1 MDLNEAYA
9 MLLTQE
15 ARIEQQ
21 SYILASTDMKNNFEA
36 NFAQNRGPKKGNMF
50 NGKGFGGYG
59 YNSGSGNNYNS
70 GFSNN
75 GHYKGNFGTEF
86 AGTGFNK
93 QFKGYQSSNQRGG
106 GNWNNN
112 NGPSNFNSG
121 KPSMNPKPQWNAS
134 KPTCQICLR
143 PGHTANI
150 CWKLEEFITSS
161 AYRPPPNRGPKAAY
175 LANMDAPVDNN
186 WYLDSGATHHLTN
199 DMNNV
204 NGAEPF
210 AGNSK
215 LIVGNGVG
223 LCITHIGSVVLR
235 MLDALN
241 YSDLKLNN
249 ILLVPKI
256 TKNLIS
262 ISQLTKDNNIVVEF
276 TNSFCFVK
284 DKVKNSVMCRLLCVS
299 STKSSTLQS
308 NQGLLT
314 HVESAV
320 SNQPISMFSI
330 VVSKFPNKTA
340 CCLHTEALCYQTPSC
355 MLNTMVLHQRLGHP
369 NTKVL
374 SHVINSCSSL
384 KNMSGNKTIDS
395 CDACKMGK
403 IHKLHFPITETKT
416 KNPLE
421 LLHTDLWGPS
431 PTPFIQGYKYYVSFV
446 DDFTRPSLSSA
457 HPMITR
463 AKAGVFKPK
472 AFLTAHNSLEP
483 SSVDKALV
491 DPKWQAAMQLEHDG
505 LIQNKTW
512 SLVPMDQAH
521 KLVGCKWVFRT
532 KYNLDGSVSK
542 YKARL
547 VAKGFHQ
554 TAGVDYSETYSPV
567 VKSSTVRVIMS
578 LAVMQDWNVRQIDIN
593 NAFLNGDLTED
604 VYMQQTEG
612 FVSEGGYI
620 CKLNKALYGLKHAPR
635 AWYSDADWACD
646 IDDRKSIGAY
656 CIFLGNNLVSWSSK
670 KQAIVAK
677 SSTESEYRA
686 LSAASSELTWLQSLF
701 SELKIIKLPTPVLWC
716 DNHSAGDLAK
726 NPVFHSKSKHIELD
740 VHYIRDKV
748 LNKELEVRY
757 IPTE

>member
-121 KPSMNPKPQWNAS
+121 KPSVNPKPQWNAS

-150 CWKLEEFITSS
+150 CWKLEEFITSG
-161 AYRPPPNRGPKAAY
+161 AYRPPPNRGPKTAY
-175 LANMDAPVDNN
+175 LANMDAPFDNN

-199 DMNNV
+199 DMNNM

-223 LCITHIGSVVLR
+223 LCITHIGSAVLR
-235 MLDALN
+235 MPDALN

-262 ISQLTKDNNIVVEF
+262 ISQLTKDNNVVVEF
-276 TNSFCFVK
+276 TDSFCFVK
-284 DKVKNSVMCRLLCVS
+284 EKVKNSVMLQGKAEKGLYRLLCVS
-299 STKSSTLQS
+299 STKSSTSQS

-314 HVESAV
+314 HVESVV
-320 SNQPISMFSI
+320 SNQPIAMFST
-330 VVSKFPNKTA
+330 VVSKYQNKTA
-340 CCLHTEALCYQTPSC
+340 CYLHTEALCCQTPSC

-384 KNMSGNKTIDS
+384 KNISGNKTIDS

-403 IHKLHFPITETKT
+403 MHKLHFPITETKT

-431 PTPFIQGYKYYVSFV
+431 PTPSIQGYKYYISFV
-446 DDFTRPSLSSA
+446 DDFTRFTWIFPLK
-457 HPMITR
+457 T
-463 AKAGVFKPK
+463 KADTFQVFIIFKAQVEKQLDKPIK
-472 AFLTAHNSLEP
+472 CLQS
-483 SSVDKALV
+483 
-491 DPKWQAAMQLEHDG
+491 
-505 LIQNKTW
+505 
-512 SLVPMDQAH
+512 
-521 KLVGCKWVFRT
+521 
-532 KYNLDGSVSK
+532 
-542 YKARL
+542 
-547 VAKGFHQ
+547 
-554 TAGVDYSETYSPV
+554 
-567 VKSSTVRVIMS
+567 
-578 LAVMQDWNVRQIDIN
+578 DW
-593 NAFLNGDLTED
+593 
-604 VYMQQTEG
+604 
-612 FVSEGGYI
+612 GG
-620 CKLNKALYGLKHAPR
+620 
-635 AWYSDADWACD
+635 
-646 IDDRKSIGAY
+646 
-656 CIFLGNNLVSWSSK
+656 
-670 KQAIVAK
+670 
-677 SSTESEYRA
+677 EYR
-686 LSAASSELTWLQSLF
+686 F
-701 SELKIIKLPTPVLWC
+701 FV
-716 DNHSAGDLAK
+716 
-726 NPVFHSKSKHIELD
+726 HILHE
-740 VHYIRDKV
+740 
-748 LNKELEVRY
+748 
-757 IPTE
+757 T